1 MKTRSKDKII
11 INKEQI
17 KEQKSIPIKK
27 VIKSS
32 SQIFKCGHG
41 CYEVFKSQ
49 RQKLLHHDKLDYIC
63 QEEKSNLMNLITNYN
78 LVLNKLLPTRR
89 QRKKYKDYFQLVKQY
104 QKTKRLSKDPFQFEA
119 IVQLK

>member
-11 INKEQI
+11 NKEQI
-17 KEQKSIPIKK
+17 KQQKSISIKK

-32 SQIFKCGHG
+32 PQIFKCGHG
-41 CYEVFKSQ
+41 CYDIFKSK

-63 QEEKSNLMNLITNYN
+63 QEEKSNLMNLIANYN

-89 QRKKYKDYFQLVKQY
+89 QRKKYKDYYQLVKQY
-104 QKTKRLSKDPFQFEA
+104 QKTKRSSKDPIQFEV
-119 IVQLK
+119 IIQLK

>member
-1 MKTRSKDKII
+1 MNTRSKDKII
-11 INKEQI
+11 NKETI
-17 KEQKSIPIKK
+17 KEEKTIPLKK
-27 VIKSS
+27 VIKTSP
-32 SQIFKCGHG
+32 QIFKCGHG
-41 CYEVFKSQ
+41 CYDIFKSK

-63 QEEKSNLMNLITNYN
+63 EEEKSNLMNLITNYN

-89 QRKKYKDYFQLVKQY
+89 QKKKYKDYLQLLKQY